1 LTVSCLCVLFI
12 EVAHEAALKA
22 QDKKTRETQQHV
34 ADAMEREREKL
45 KRTVALQTQ
54 DHKAE
59 SGKESRRLDK
69 QWQKVCGD
77 FQKALGCEQV
87 QVVRLQLELV
97 RVLQAAREKEETL
110 QRQASD
116 ALHECTVSTSFFQ
129 LLSAYLYTLLSA
141 TISFYQLLSA
151 SISFYRTLF
160 IL

>member
-1 LTVSCLCVLFI
+1 
-12 EVAHEAALKA
+12 
-22 QDKKTRETQQHV
+22 
-34 ADAMEREREKL
+34 MEREREKL

-59 SGKESRRLDK
+59 SGKESRRLEK

-77 FQKALGCEQV
+77 LQKALGCEQV
-87 QVVRLQLELV
+87 LVVRLQLELV

-116 ALHECTVSTSFFQ
+116 ALHECTVSTSFFDQ
-129 LLSAYLYTLLSA
+129 ASIITLLSA
-141 TISFYQLLSA
+141 RFYHQA
-151 SISFYRTLF
+151 SIARFYTHASIITLLPPRFYRTLF